1 MKMNKCDKR
10 KFTIRI
16 SDKMNDYINN
26 QINAGIYKNK
36 THFINELIIDFVYIK
51 YDSNLLKKYKY
62 DYDFMLKSE
71 LKKVIQENKVDNIGS
86 PKVLSFRIKKTLY
99 ENLKDDF
106 KIRTKKQLNELIKCL
121 IEKEIKSS
129 TN

>member
-1 MKMNKCDKR
+1 MNKCDKR

-26 QINAGIYKNK
+26 QVNAGIYKNK
-36 THFINELIIDFVYIK
+36 THFVNELIIDFVYIK

-71 LKKVIQENKVDNIGS
+71 FKKVIQENKVDNIGS

-121 IEKEIKSS
+121 IQREIKSS

>member
-1 MKMNKCDKR
+1 MNKCDKR

-26 QINAGIYKNK
+26 QVNAGIYKNK
-36 THFINELIIDFVYIK
+36 THFVNELIIDFVYIK
-51 YDSNLLKKYKY
+51 YDSKLLKKYKY

-121 IEKEIKSS
+121 IEREIKSS

>member
-1 MKMNKCDKR
+1 MNKCDKR

-26 QINAGIYKNK
+26 QVNAGIYKNK
-36 THFINELIIDFVYIK
+36 THFVNELIIDFVYIK

-121 IEKEIKSS
+121 IEREIKSS